1 MRRAAPRSG
10 ERTPILLINGS
21 PLESLGCIRLS
32 FFRVDAICANDTI
45 KSTAAQLEQAARHG
59 ARYGRDRTPHPTPP
73 RTHARATDSERCA
86 RIERERIARC
96 MATAARIPLIVQ
108 SCGRSARIVRDVA
121 SA

>member
-1 MRRAAPRSG
+1 MTNMRRVAPRSG

-21 PLESLGCIRLS
+21 PLESLGCIRPS

-45 KSTAAQLEQAARHG
+45 KSTAAQSEQAARHG
-59 ARYGRDRTPHPTPP
+59 ARYGRDRTPH

-86 RIERERIARC
+86 RIERERIAQC
-96 MATAARIPLIVQ
+96 MATAAQIPLIVQ
-108 SCGRSARIVRDVA
+108 SRGRSARIVCDIA

>member
-1 MRRAAPRSG
+1 MTNMRRAAPRSG

-45 KSTAAQLEQAARHG
+45 KSTAAQSEQAAREG
-59 ARYGRDRTPHPTPP
+59 ARPGTNRTPHRRP
-73 RTHARATDSERCA
+73 RRTRARSAASEGCT
-86 RIERERIARC
+86 RIERERIVRRAA
-96 MATAARIPLIVQ
+96 MAARIPQVVR
-108 SCGRSARIVRDVA
+108 SCGRIVRDVA